1 MSNSAETVNFEACTG
16 LILLEPAG
24 GGVTWNVLNFI
35 FLILL
40 MFSYGNIE
48 LESIYSVI
56 SVLTRKK
63 NANFVFS
70 SEKPANVFYWE
81 TIS

>member
-1 MSNSAETVNFEACTG
+1 MNNSAETVHFEACTR

-24 GGVTWNVLNFI
+24 GGVTWNVLNFS

-63 NANFVFS
+63 
-70 SEKPANVFYWE
+70 KYKLC
-81 TIS
+81 ILI